1 MLTHLRRHAN
11 VAGIVAFALLI
22 LALGIFDIVR
32 PLGMRFSDLTGRVVT
47 MDTMIRIGIL
57 SIVVVGLN
65 LLMGYAGQVSLG
77 QAGFYALGA
86 YASGIL
92 STLATRHQILV
103 SITATWWWPWLSIVA
118 GMILT
123 GGFAY
128 LVGRPILRLKGN
140 YLAMA
145 TLGLGIIIY
154 ILAGQFPEITGGYDG
169 LTGIPR
175 LSIGRFALWPMQRYY
190 FLVWSV
196 AIASI
201 VVALNIVNSRTGR
214 ALRAIHSSE
223 VAADASGVDIERYK
237 VQALVLSAVFAS
249 LAGSLY
255 AHFQSAVSPGP
266 FSFRASV
273 ELVVMAT
280 IGGLASIWGAPLG
293 VGLLFVIRD
302 LLRSRMEDILHIR
315 GGEYELIIYGVMLVV
330 IMIFMPEGLTSG
342 SVQLLRKLRRNRKE
356 RLDSAPRQ
364 RSVLTT
370 GKGSDGG

>member
-1 MLTHLRRHAN
+1 MMKTLFRHAN
-11 VAGIVAFALLI
+11 VWGLGGVALFI
-22 LALGIFDIVR
+22 TALGLFDVFR
-32 PLGMRFSDLTGRVVT
+32 PFGLRFSDLTGRVVT
-47 MDTMIRIGIL
+47 MDTMIRVGIL

-92 STLATRHQILV
+92 STLASRHRLLIGV
-103 SITATWWWPWLSIVA
+103 ADHWWWPWLAIVA

-128 LVGRPILRLKGN
+128 LVGRPILRLRGN

-145 TLGLGIIIY
+145 TLGLGIIIH
-154 ILAGQFPEITGGYDG
+154 ILGGQFPEITGGYDG

-175 LSIGRFALWPMQRYY
+175 LSIGSFSLWPMQRYY
-190 FLVWSV
+190 FLVWAV

-214 ALRAIHSSE
+214 ALRAIHTSE
-223 VAADASGVDIERYK
+223 VAASASGVDIERAK
-237 VQALVLSAVFAS
+237 VQALVISAVFS
-249 LAGSLY
+249 SIAGGLY
-255 AHFQSAVSPGP
+255 AHFQSAVSPSP

-280 IGGLASIWGAPLG
+280 IGGLSSIWGAPLG

-302 LLRSRMEDILHIR
+302 LIRSRMEDLLHIR
-315 GGEYELIIYGVMLVV
+315 GGEYELIIYGILLVT
-330 IMIFMPEGLTSG
+330 IMIFMPDGLTSG
-342 SVQLLRKLRRNRKE
+342 TVKVLRGLVRRRAGHRGSV
-356 RLDSAPRQ
+356 S
-364 RSVLTT
+364 
-370 GKGSDGG
+370 